1 MENATQYETQ
11 YYENDPVDETWVLVD
26 GELQQ
31 INGGDDEDD
40 DSEEGQ

>member
-1 MENATQYETQ
+1 MIEPKYENQ

-26 GELQQ
+26 GELKMLT
-31 INGGDDEDD
+31 GGDDEDD

>member
-11 YYENDPVDETWVLVD
+11 YYENDTIDEVWVLVD
-26 GELQQ
+26 GELKL
-31 INGGDDEDD
+31 ITGGNDDD

>member
-1 MENATQYETQ
+1 MIEPKYETQ

-31 INGGDDEDD
+31 ITGGEDDDD

>member
-1 MENATQYETQ
+1 MNKPTQYEKQ
-11 YYENDPVDETWVLVD
+11 YYENDPVDETWVLID

-31 INGGDDEDD
+31 ITGGEDEDD

>member
-1 MENATQYETQ
+1 MKYEAQ
-11 YYENDPVDETWVLVD
+11 YYVTDPIDETWVLID

-31 INGGDDEDD
+31 ITGGNDDD